1 MTPSIG
7 EDARRRPVEAV
18 AHGGLRARRAPCD
31 KLRMVELLASSPL
44 LLFAVVAALG
54 FLVGRVHVA
63 GVHLGVAAV
72 LFVGLAVGALDER
85 LRLPELAPTLGLALF
100 VYTIGLA
107 SGPGFFASLRRRGV
121 RDAGLAVGALVSA
134 FAVIVLGMK
143 ALGLS
148 SASAAGVLSGAL
160 TSTPALAGVLE
171 RFDAGAPELRE
182 PLRAAAVVGYSVAY
196 PAGVLGVLAAIAWLD
211 AHAKKQAEREPPLSG
226 SFREALGEALSSVTL
241 RVTSP
246 SVVGQS
252 CEALRAREHLHV
264 AFGRRRRGSAVDVL
278 TPDAE
283 LALGDLVS
291 VIGPEAELAR
301 AARLLGEVSDQ
312 HLELD
317 RSVVDFRRMFVSKA
331 EVTERPLA
339 SLGLPARFG
348 AIVTRIRRGDV
359 ELLAE
364 PDTQL
369 ELGDRVRVVAPRSRM
384 NEVSEFLGD
393 SYKALGEIDVL
404 TFSLGLA
411 AGALVGSLPIPLP
424 GGLRVTLGFAGGPL
438 LAGLVL
444 GRLGRTGPLVWTLPY
459 SANLTLR
466 QLGVV
471 LFLAG
476 VGTRSGRAFA
486 ETVRRPGTL
495 WLALLGVVAVA
506 TMSAVAIVLG
516 RRALRLPTPVLSGM
530 IAGIETQPAALA
542 FAESRAKNDL
552 PAAGYASVF
561 PIATLTKILLGQVL
575 VALFAR

>member
-1 MTPSIG
+1 
-7 EDARRRPVEAV
+7 
-18 AHGGLRARRAPCD
+18 
-31 KLRMVELLASSPL
+31 MVELLAASPL

-54 FLVGRVHVA
+54 FVVGRVSFG

-72 LFVGLAVGALDER
+72 LFVGLAVGAVDER

-107 SGPGFFASLRRRGV
+107 SGPGFFASLRRRGL
-121 RDAGLAVGALVSA
+121 RDAGLALAALAGA
-134 FAVIVLGMK
+134 FAVVVAGMK

-148 SASAAGVLSGAL
+148 SASAAGVLAGAL

-171 RFDAGAPELRE
+171 RFDHGAPELRE

-196 PAGVLGVLAAIAWLD
+196 PAGVLGVLAAIALLD
-211 AHAKKQAEREPPLSG
+211 SLTKKRAERDGADDEPPLSA
-226 SFREALGEALSSVTL
+226 SFRQALGEALTSLTI
-241 RVTSP
+241 RVTRP
-246 SVVGQS
+246 EVVGHS

-264 AFGRRRRGSAVDVL
+264 AFGRRRRGESVDVL
-278 TPDAE
+278 APDAE

-291 VIGPEAELAR
+291 VIGPEAELHR
-301 AARLLGEVSDQ
+301 AALLLGEESEL

-339 SLGLPARFG
+339 SLALPQRFG
-348 AIVTRIRRGDV
+348 AIITRIRRGDV

-364 PDTQL
+364 PDTEL
-369 ELGDRVRVVAPRSRM
+369 ALGDRVRVVAPRHRM
-384 NEVSEFLGD
+384 SEVSAFLGD

-411 AGALVGSLPIPLP
+411 VGALLGSLPIPLP

-444 GRLGRTGPLVWTLPY
+444 GRLGRTGPLVWTMPY

-486 ETVRRPGTL
+486 ETVGRPGTL
-495 WLALLGVVAVA
+495 WLALLGVATVA

-516 RRALRLPTPVLSGM
+516 RRVLRLPTPVLSGM

-542 FAESRAKNDL
+542 FAEGRAESDL
-552 PAAGYASVF
+552 PSAGYASVF
-561 PIATLTKILLGQVL
+561 PIATLGKIVLGQLL